1 MNTNTRI
8 ACGAGFWG
16 DYSDATAQLLEHG
29 TFDYLQFEYL
39 AEVTMGLLHRLQSRD
54 PDKGYAT
61 DFIDCVVEDHLA
73 AILDKE
79 IRVVTNAGGLNP
91 EGCAQKVLEIASRK
105 NIDVDVAIVTGD
117 EITTDLQTLHESGV
131 SLDHIDTGE
140 AYNQIEE
147 SVVAGVTYLGAFP
160 IAQALDT
167 GADIVIT
174 GRTVDPALTLGP
186 LIHEYKWTQADYD
199 RLAAGTIAGHLIE
212 CGTQVTG
219 GNLSRGWEQLD
230 FANIGYPIADVD
242 KEGTVRITKPPQT
255 GGEVSEAT
263 VSEQLVYEIGDPTA
277 YLTPD
282 VSANFTSPTVE
293 RIEDDIVALEGIEG
307 SEPPDTYK
315 VSIHYEDGYK
325 LAGNLL
331 YSRPDALAKARKAA
345 DILRN
350 RIDALDLNIPEV
362 TAEFVG
368 HNATHGPLAP
378 EQEDYNEIMLR
389 FAAWGENKA
398 DLRRLGMEFAPLSL
412 AGPPSVA
419 GLTDTGRPTPQK
431 VINAWPALVPKTAV
445 ESEVVKYE

>member
-1 MNTNTRI
+1 MSTRI

-16 DYSDATAQLLEHG
+16 DYPDAAAQLLKHG
-29 TFDYLQFEYL
+29 EFDYLQFEYL
-39 AEVTMGLLHRLQSRD
+39 AEVTIGLLHRLKSRD

-61 DFIDCVVEDHLA
+61 DFIDCVIEDHLA
-73 AILDKE
+73 AILEKE

-91 EGCAQKVLEIASRK
+91 AGCAKKVREIASRQ
-105 NIDVDVAIVTGD
+105 DVDVDIAIVTGD
-117 EITTDLQTLHESGV
+117 EITAELETLRESGI
-131 SLDHIDTGE
+131 SLDHVDTE
-140 AYNQIEE
+140 ETYSQIEE

-160 IAQALDT
+160 IARALDT
-167 GADIVIT
+167 GADVVIT

-186 LIHEYKWTQADYD
+186 LIHEYSWTQVDYD
-199 RLAAGTIAGHLIE
+199 RLAAGIIAGHLIE

-219 GNLSRGWEQLD
+219 GNLSKGWEQLD
-230 FANIGYPIADVD
+230 FANIGYPIADVN
-242 KEGTVRITKPPQT
+242 EQGTVHITKPSQT

-282 VSANFTSPTVE
+282 VSADFTSPDVNQ
-293 RIEDDIVALEGIEG
+293 IDNNLVALEGIEG
-307 SEPPDTYK
+307 SSPPNTYK

-345 DILRN
+345 DILQN
-350 RIDALDLNIPEV
+350 RIDTLELEIPET

-378 EQEDYNEIMLR
+378 EQENYNEIMLR
-389 FAAWGENKA
+389 FAAWSENKA
-398 DLRRLGMEFAPLSL
+398 DLRRFGMEFAPLSL

-431 VINAWPALVPKTAV
+431 VINAWPALIPKTAV
-445 ESEVVKYE
+445 EPEVITYE